1 MVKERTGRVRYILF
15 QVTGG
20 RASRRQ
26 LNERLK
32 VIGSSHIPHLTV
44 YDGGYGIVKC
54 RHNQKDDV
62 IAFLQS
68 LDWVGHESNKIKIE
82 TIKTS
87 GTIKT
92 LKTYFQ

>member
-1 MVKERTGRVRYILF
+1 MIKERTGRVRYILF

-26 LNERLK
+26 INERLK
-32 VIGSSHIPHLTV
+32 LAVPCHPPRLTV
-44 YDGGYGIVKC
+44 YNGGYGIVKC
-54 RHNQKDDV
+54 RHYQKDD
-62 IAFLQS
+62 IITFLQS
-68 LDWVGHESNKIKIE
+68 LDWVGHEENKIKIK

-92 LKTYFQ
+92 LKTFF